1 MTSEIVVSDDGKYI
15 IVKTIGEINASI
27 ALKNNIA
34 AHKLGKELGIARYL
48 VDVREATN
56 TDSIIDQYEFA
67 NKHMSM
73 NEDIDKNA
81 RVSVLIRTGD
91 TSHHFVETVTHNAGF
106 NLKIFDNMESALKF
120 LLSD

>member
-15 IVKTIGEINASI
+15 IVKTIGEINVSI
-27 ALKNNIA
+27 AMKDNIA
-34 AHKLGKELGIARYL
+34 AHTLGQELGINRYL

-67 NKHMSM
+67 NKHMPM
-73 NEDIDKNA
+73 NEKIDKRA
-81 RVSVLIRTGD
+81 RVSVVTRKGD
-91 TSHHFVETVTHNAGF
+91 TSHNFIEAVTRNAGF
-106 NLKIFDNMESALKF
+106 HLRIFDNMENALNF